1 MTLLNDSQ
9 ESMALMKKIDLVYT
23 FVRTIGYVRDN
34 RFQCSALGAAAEMP
48 LGPDAW
54 VRPSMGTTFVAV
66 KR

>member
-1 MTLLNDSQ
+1 
-9 ESMALMKKIDLVYT
+9 MKKIDLVYT

-34 RFQCSALGAAAEMP
+34 RFQCSSLGAAAEMP

>member
-1 MTLLNDSQ
+1 
-9 ESMALMKKIDLVYT
+9 MALMKKIDLVYT

-34 RFQCSALGAAAEMP
+34 RFQCSSLGAAAEMP